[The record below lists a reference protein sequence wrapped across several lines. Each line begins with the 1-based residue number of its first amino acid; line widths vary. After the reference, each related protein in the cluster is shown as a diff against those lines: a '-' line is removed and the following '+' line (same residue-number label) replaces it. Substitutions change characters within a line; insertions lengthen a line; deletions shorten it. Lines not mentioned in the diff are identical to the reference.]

1 MVLVGQHV
9 LGPRREILALGC
21 TRRRVVG
28 GVARVVDVTDR
39 RLAPDLEALF
49 AEEYPLQV
57 RTAYLIVGDGDL
69 ARELAQEAFA
79 RLVARWSKV
88 QGYDKPGAWLR
99 LVTVRLALR
108 ARDRRVREGGSFGDA
123 GPVAGPGADGTA
135 AVEHDDLLAALASL
149 SRQQR
154 ACVVLH
160 HLHDLSTDEVA
171 ELLGIAPATVRVHL
185 NRARAQLAAAL
196 REEVPDA
203 EH

>member
-1 MVLVGQHV
+1 MGTRQH
-9 LGPRREILALGC
+9 GA
-21 TRRRVVG
+21 G
-28 GVARVVDVTDR
+28 GVTTVVDVTDR
-39 RLAPDLEALF
+39 RLEPDLEALF

-88 QGYDKPGAWLR
+88 SRYDRPGAWLR

-108 ARDRRVREGGSFGDA
+108 ARDRRVREDGSFGDQTRSSG
-123 GPVAGPGADGTA
+123 GPAVEGGADRSA
-135 AVEHDDLLAALASL
+135 AVEHDDLLAALGSL

-160 HLHDLSTDEVA
+160 HLHDLPTDEVA
-171 ELLGIAPATVRVHL
+171 DLLGIAPATVRVHL
-185 NRARAQLAAAL
+185 NRARAQLATAL

>member
-1 MVLVGQHV
+1 MSHRDATSNGST
-9 LGPRREILALGC
+9 AC
-21 TRRRVVG
+21 TRQHGVG
-28 GVARVVDVTDR
+28 GVTTVVDVTDR
-39 RLAPDLEALF
+39 RLEPDLEVLF

-79 RLVARWSKV
+79 RLVARWAKV
-88 QGYDKPGAWLR
+88 SRYDRPGAWLR

-123 GPVAGPGADGTA
+123 GPAGALGAGGQAADRSA
-135 AVEHDDLLAALASL
+135 AVEHDDLLAALGQL

-154 ACVVLH
+154 AVVVLH
-160 HLHDLSTDEVA
+160 HLHDLPTDEVA
-171 ELLGIAPATVRVHL
+171 DLLGIAPATVRVHL
-185 NRARAQLAAAL
+185 SRARAHLAAAL